1 MGNPGKDVALH
12 TVMTSQTL
20 RLKKAVKTIPGL
32 NYLASVLKY
41 DGMGGWVFQRPIL
54 QWICD
59 PTLRQ
64 QLPGLYRFFG
74 VYCQWFFDLTGAGY
88 LRGGHLLFPMVA
100 KFSNQQY
107 LKLQLPEFTVFL
119 DAKDWRMFAVVHE
132 LMSHKADTKILS
144 RYLSAGDTFLDVGAN
159 HGSFSIVASQLVAT
173 QGKVIAIEPQPKLAK
188 AIELSLSENR
198 FSPFQVHQIAVG
210 DSEGEVELMI
220 PKDTSG
226 AAGLYQEHS
235 GTQNYDKVTVP
246 MKPFDALDWQSLPG
260 RVVMKLDVEG
270 CEYRF
275 LNGARK
281 MIAARKP
288 ILIMEINPDTLK
300 AARTPAAEM
309 KQLLRELG
317 YVQYAEMRS
326 LDQVLPIEQLDA
338 GTWRNIVLFAN

>member
-1 MGNPGKDVALH
+1 
-12 TVMTSQTL
+12 MTSQSL
-20 RLKKAVKTIPGL
+20 SLKKAVKTIPGL
-32 NYLASVLKY
+32 SYLASALKY

-54 QWICD
+54 EWICD
-59 PTLRQ
+59 PALRQ
-64 QLPGLYRFFG
+64 QLPSLYRGFG
-74 VYCQWFFDLTGAGY
+74 LYCQWFFQLTGAGY
-88 LRGGHLLFPMVA
+88 LRGGHLLFPAIA

-132 LMSHKADTKILS
+132 LTNRWADTRILS
-144 RYLSAGDTFLDVGAN
+144 RYLSEGDTFLDVGAN
-159 HGSFSIVASQLVAT
+159 HGSFSIVASQLI
-173 QGKVIAIEPQPKLAK
+173 GSSGRVIAIEPQPKLVK
-188 AIELSLSENR
+188 AIELSLSTNR

-210 DSEGEVELMI
+210 DTEGEVELMI

-235 GTQNYDKVTVP
+235 GTQAFEKITVP
-246 MKPFDALDWQSLPG
+246 MKPFDSLNWQDLPG
-260 RVVMKLDVEG
+260 KIVLKLDVEG

-275 LNGARK
+275 LNGARA

-288 ILIMEINPDTLK
+288 TLIMEINPDTLK
-300 AARTPAAEM
+300 AAGTPAEEM

-317 YVQYAEMRS
+317 YTQYAELRS
-326 LDQVLPIEQLDA
+326 LDQILPIEQLET